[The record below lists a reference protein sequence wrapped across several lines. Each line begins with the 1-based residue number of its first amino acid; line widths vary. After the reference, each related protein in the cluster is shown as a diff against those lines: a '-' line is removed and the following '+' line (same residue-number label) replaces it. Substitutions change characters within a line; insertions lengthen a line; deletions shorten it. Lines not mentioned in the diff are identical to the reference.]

1 MTWHVIINRHQMMTC
16 YVASCP
22 PAARRALLTPAAP
35 CCQLLGAR
43 ARGFRSPCG
52 RTAGAP
58 RGDECPRRGGGR
70 DRGGR
75 ARSEVTLG
83 RQRHHQSAR
92 RWAPCCL
99 PPRTCP
105 QPPAARCAP
114 VAGPQM
120 RLPRRCRPRCRPS
133 RQSPPAGLHQQATS
147 HFSTPAFR
155 LMCEHASYLHYLRC
169 IQKSVHACAI
179 TRSERV
185 FVRGGEDVGLVATCT
200 CVLTLPSCTCRV
212 VVRCGYE
219 HSCVCTLSE
228 FRRLTSATVGAA
240 SCTSAMRSAPCAPAP
255 RAAPP
260 RPGAAGPRS
269 QLLQLP
275 RHYAATCARA
285 GR

>member
-114 VAGPQM
+114 VAGTQM
-120 RLPRRCRPRCRPS
+120 RSPRRCRPRSRPS
-133 RQSPPAGLHQQATS
+133 RQSPPAGLLPQATS
-147 HFSTPAFR
+147 HRRSAARCTPPGRRWAPSRRVFWTTWAARAPRSAACCCSLSRRACCLPPPWWTPAGR
-155 LMCEHASYLHYLRC
+155 SPGSTLYCNTPPSPPSSIDGYLR
-169 IQKSVHACAI
+169 
-179 TRSERV
+179 
-185 FVRGGEDVGLVATCT
+185 VA
-200 CVLTLPSCTCRV
+200 SIV
-212 VVRCGYE
+212 VVDI
-219 HSCVCTLSE
+219 VT
-228 FRRLTSATVGAA
+228 AT
-240 SCTSAMRSAPCAPAP
+240 
-255 RAAPP
+255 
-260 RPGAAGPRS
+260 
-269 QLLQLP
+269 
-275 RHYAATCARA
+275 AATAKAAATPRGARLP
-285 GR
+285 G